1 MGKGRTALAAVL
13 TAALTLIAALPAS
26 AAPQGEIRGAGSP
39 DAIRGSY
46 VVVLRERI
54 GAAALAARYGGAV
67 EHVYSAALTGFAAA
81 LSEPAARRLA
91 ADPRVAYVQQN
102 QRIRALDVQP
112 DPQSWGLDRVDQRN
126 LPLDQAYTY
135 SATGSGISAYIID
148 TGIRTTHQDLGGRA
162 RHGRDTIDNDDDATD
177 CNGHGTHVAGTVGGL
192 KYGVAKGVTLYAV
205 RVLDCRGSGTTA
217 SVVAGIDWVTAHAVR
232 PAVANMSLGG
242 GVDEV
247 LDDAVQRSIAS
258 GITYAVA
265 AGNSN
270 RDACE
275 YSPARAP
282 DALTVGA
289 TYVDDSRASFSNTGT
304 CLDLFA
310 PGLAITSAWNS
321 SDTATASLSGT
332 SMASPHVAGA
342 AALYLAKNPGATPAQ
357 VRDGLVAATTPGK
370 VTSPG
375 AGSPNRLL
383 YTDSG
388 VTAPPP
394 PPGCGT
400 KTNGSDVQIPDAGL
414 AVGSAVRV
422 AECSGNAPANLRV
435 EVHIKH
441 TFRGDLRID
450 LVAPDGTEYRLKNN
464 STSDG
469 ADNVDAT
476 YVVDAASEP
485 NDGTWFLKVQ
495 DRSEGDGGYL
505 DSWGLHLRAS

>member
-1 MGKGRTALAAVL
+1 
-13 TAALTLIAALPAS
+13 
-26 AAPQGEIRGAGSP
+26 
-39 DAIRGSY
+39 
-46 VVVLRERI
+46 
-54 GAAALAARYGGAV
+54 
-67 EHVYSAALTGFAAA
+67 
-81 LSEPAARRLA
+81 
-91 ADPRVAYVQQN
+91 
-102 QRIRALDVQP
+102 
-112 DPQSWGLDRVDQRN
+112 
-126 LPLDQAYTY
+126 
-135 SATGSGISAYIID
+135 
-148 TGIRTTHQDLGGRA
+148 
-162 RHGRDTIDNDDDATD
+162 
-177 CNGHGTHVAGTVGGL
+177 
-192 KYGVAKGVTLYAV
+192 
-205 RVLDCRGSGTTA
+205 
-217 SVVAGIDWVTAHAVR
+217 
-232 PAVANMSLGG
+232 
-242 GVDEV
+242 
-247 LDDAVQRSIAS
+247 
-258 GITYAVA
+258 
-265 AGNSN
+265 
-270 RDACE
+270 
-275 YSPARAP
+275 
-282 DALTVGA
+282 
-289 TYVDDSRASFSNTGT
+289 
-304 CLDLFA
+304 
-310 PGLAITSAWNS
+310 
-321 SDTATASLSGT
+321 
-332 SMASPHVAGA
+332 
-342 AALYLAKNPGATPAQ
+342 

-370 VTSPG
+370 VTRPG

-505 DSWGLHLRAS
+505 DSWSLHRRAR